1 MNSIVST
8 LTTGASRAR
17 VSATQIGQSI
27 VQGITTGMA
36 SLNSILNNAYYQ
48 VVNMCNAMRNAFAST
63 SFRFNS
69 YIPLPHFYLSGTFDA
84 ASGSV
89 PSVGVSWY
97 AKAAEQG
104 ARFTTPTIIGV
115 GDAAQPEI
123 LIGEDKLKEL
133 VRGSQPITVN
143 VYGSEGMNVRQL
155 ADAVAQR
162 LTHVMNSK
170 EAVYA

>member
-1 MNSIVST
+1 
-8 LTTGASRAR
+8 
-17 VSATQIGQSI
+17 
-27 VQGITTGMA
+27 
-36 SLNSILNNAYYQ
+36 
-48 VVNMCNAMRNAFAST
+48 MCNAMRNAFAST

-104 ARFTTPTIIGV
+104 ARFTSPTIIGV
-115 GDAAQPEI
+115 GDARQPEI
-123 LIGEDKLKEL
+123 LLGEDKLKEL